1 MPFDFCRE
9 NKFDKS
15 TYIFTVHTTNHFVPG
30 IANNH
35 NRPKIKLDYEQKFQD
50 FKKKHANYFLSAWT
64 NKRSNTYLS
73 TDK

>member
-15 TYIFTVHTTNHFVPG
+15 TYIFTVHMTNHFVPG

-35 NRPKIKLDYEQKFQD
+35 NRPKIKIDYEQKFRLQKNMPII
-50 FKKKHANYFLSAWT
+50 F
-64 NKRSNTYLS
+64 
-73 TDK
+73 